1 MPSTR
6 VPAAGEA
13 VPATEVMPILGRFS
27 RRALLGVI
35 ASVPT
40 LMAATAASGSTTPE
54 TIDDPL
60 LDAVRAF
67 RAGMADYNVNSP
79 DDDDEAVAYIEVS
92 YGPPME
98 VLEEWEQPAKTHAG
112 ALEALRLVA
121 EENSAYEASPLVG
134 PLLAAAIAYF
144 EVQS

>member
-1 MPSTR
+1 MPNTR
-6 VPAAGEA
+6 VPAAREA
-13 VPATEVMPILGRFS
+13 VPAAEVMPILGRFS

-35 ASVPT
+35 ASVPA
-40 LMAATAASGSTTPE
+40 LSAATAASGCTTPE

-67 RAGMADYNVNSP
+67 RAGMADFNVNAP

-98 VLEEWEQPAKTHAG
+98 VLEEWEQPAKTHRG

-121 EENSAYEASPLVG
+121 EENNAYAASPLVG